1 MIKYLAFEYQSL
13 FSFLNIFSY
22 ITFRAGASILTGL
35 FFSLIFGNYIINKL
49 SNVQPTGQP
58 IRDDGPE
65 SHIIAK
71 KGTPTMGG
79 MMIILSVFVSTI
91 IWADLQ
97 NIFIW
102 ILLSTILIFGSI
114 GFADDYSKIKSKIF
128 VKSKYDTNKKKI
140 SGVHSISSVSGYGIE
155 ALVKTISSKLKK
167 KPISGPVFSR
177 ERHMESLNKSLVLLK
192 SLDLKEI
199 DIAAENVRRSIMY
212 IDGIN
217 QKFDIEKIL
226 DIIFSDFCIGK

>member
-1 MIKYLAFEYQSL
+1 MENKFDVIVIGGGHAGVEAACSSARTGSKTVLITHKDEKIGIERSL
-13 FSFLNIFSY
+13 ESAEKSDLNIVF
-22 ITFRAGASILTGL
+22 LK
-35 FFSLIFGNYIINKL
+35 NN
-49 SNVQPTGQP
+49 
-58 IRDDGPE
+58 E
-65 SHIIAK
+65 K
-71 KGTPTMGG
+71 K
-79 MMIILSVFVSTI
+79 
-91 IWADLQ
+91 
-97 NIFIW
+97 N
-102 ILLSTILIFGSI
+102 
-114 GFADDYSKIKSKIF
+114 YSKIKSKIF

-155 ALVKTISSKLKK
+155 GLIKNISSKLKK

-177 ERHMESLNKSLVLLK
+177 ERHMESLNKSHLLLK
-192 SLDLKEI
+192 NLDLKEI